1 VYPVMGRCIGDGDGL
16 CGRRWWGDTLTDGSP
31 DVSSATESRRE
42 LRSGIDISRQRIS
55 SSFNTVKTTVKL
67 EVQLNKVETNG
78 GPEYE
83 GVSWIPRVA
92 RRPMTLTESDFFRR
106 RYFF

>member
-1 VYPVMGRCIGDGDGL
+1 MFPPLRNPGGNYDRVSTYQ
-16 CGRRWWGDTLTDGSP
+16 DT
-31 DVSSATESRRE
+31 VSQVQTV
-42 LRSGIDISRQRIS
+42 
-55 SSFNTVKTTVKL
+55 FNTVKTTVKL